1 MSESGRL
8 LCGDSRYG
16 ERSGGRRVDIL
27 PRLRRMFKFTGTQP
41 VVLGQQTFGS
51 PDFVVK
57 VGDTEVTIGSTKNT

>member
-1 MSESGRL
+1 
-8 LCGDSRYG
+8 
-16 ERSGGRRVDIL
+16 
-27 PRLRRMFKFTGTQP
+27 MFKFTGTQP